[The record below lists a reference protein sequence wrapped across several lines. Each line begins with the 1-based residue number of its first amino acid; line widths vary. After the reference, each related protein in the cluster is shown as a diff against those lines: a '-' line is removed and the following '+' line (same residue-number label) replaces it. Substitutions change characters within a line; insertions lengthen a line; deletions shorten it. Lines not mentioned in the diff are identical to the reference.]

1 MFFRL
6 FSSATMLTAILL
18 APATNAQE
26 ALAGSIEKVDAFSV
40 ERKVSYAR
48 SPVSEFIPKSGILA
62 GTKKLPVHFN
72 KKQFIF
78 LSAAVYAASLA
89 DMHQTL
95 RVRHYDWWT
104 ETDPLARPIV
114 KLPAPAYYVT
124 GLALATGINWLSW
137 KMGHSKRWHKVAVV
151 PQLLSVAG
159 NLYGYKSNCYSSY

>member
-18 APATNAQE
+18 APATKAQE
-26 ALAGSIEKVDAFSV
+26 ALASSTEKLDAFAV
-40 ERKVSYAR
+40 ERRGPYTR
-48 SPVSEFIPKSGILA
+48 TPVSEFIPKSGILA
-62 GTKKLPVHFN
+62 GTKKSQVHFN

-114 KLPAPAYYVT
+114 KLPPAYYVT

-137 KMGHSKRWHKVAVV
+137 KMGHSKRWHKVAVL

>member
-1 MFFRL
+1 MICRFI
-6 FSSATMLTAILL
+6 SSMTILTAILF
-18 APATNAQE
+18 APASKAQE
-26 ALAGSIEKVDAFSV
+26 ALAGSIEKADAFAL
-40 ERKVSYAR
+40 ERREHYAR
-48 SPVSEFIPKSGILA
+48 TPVSEFIPKSKTLA
-62 GTKKLPVHFN
+62 GVQKSPVHFN

-78 LSAAVYAASLA
+78 LSAAVYGASLA

-114 KLPAPAYYVT
+114 KLPAPAYYAT

-151 PQLLSVAG
+151 PQLLSAAG